1 MEWHLIHL
9 QCLKGEW
16 HSESSECEGSH
27 EGVGICIL
35 SLVRYVV
42 GASVFVHPAHPLIQ
56 ASSRSGSWAPV
67 VEGCIVSLL
76 NFSWYYTKRHSFS
89 VTCPLFG
96 LT

>member
-9 QCLKGEW
+9 QCLKGEG

-56 ASSRSGSWAPV
+56 ASSCSGSWAPV